1 MKNKL
6 SIDKQVENTLE
17 IGDSI
22 SKVQAS
28 PFFKDKV
35 LNKMFAEKEARSIFS
50 WFTPHLQLATLAC
63 VLVLNVYTF
72 IQYSQSN
79 YDAKVSNFA
88 ETYTLSSGDS
98 DSLFN

>member
-6 SIDKQVENTLE
+6 SINKLVENSLE
-17 IGDSI
+17 MGGTI

-35 LNKMFAEKEARSIFS
+35 LNKLFAEKEATSIFA
-50 WFTPHLQLATLAC
+50 WFTPQLQLATLAC
-63 VLVLNVYTF
+63 FLVLNVYTF
-72 IQYSQSN
+72 IQYSQNN
-79 YDAKVSNFA
+79 YDTKVSNFA
-88 ETYTLSSGDS
+88 ETYNLSSEGS